1 MKAAIVYV
9 LALIVGRL
17 NFIGD
22 FRALGSTK
30 QRRDTLFALAF
41 GHLLV
46 QSTFIPITLTIPS
59 VADYFGV
66 DVDEAAWS
74 VIIRLLVLGSTVF
87 LAARL
92 GEKYGH
98 IQVFFTGLAVMT
110 IANLVAATSQNL
122 TQLIIWSGCG
132 GFGAAMVTA
141 NGNAMLAMMF
151 EPNERG
157 RAFAVPVTASRIGTL
172 MGVALYG
179 AFLALFNW
187 RVVFG
192 FAVLTGALALWF
204 SFPLLKYRFL
214 QALED
219 RRKININYSSAVLLV
234 VTLAVFVLSG
244 SHLHDGAES
253 YTSPDALRYHLPM
266 HLLTLAL
273 LGLFLV
279 IQARSREPFLDFRYF
294 KRANFSMAL
303 FSNTTFHLSM
313 LTVFTLVPILVE
325 DGLGYSPFVVSMV
338 LLCHQSFGLWLP
350 PIAGL
355 IYDRYNPRWLG
366 PGVAGYGGG
375 WDWRHC
381 SVRGP
386 RSDMGAAHAA
396 AARVGRDGIVH
407 LALQCTGYEHAAGEP
422 EFCLGDV
429 GNHPADGAHGWHDAG
444 RDGAGNQPAGHRG
457 VDAAGRRAAL
467 LSARIPGSRH
477 DRGLDSS
484 GGGNSRGVPADAI
497 GYTPGAGRG
506 ARPSTQR
513 GRLEAGSSSRLS
525 TNGGLRLYYP
535 RSLSC
540 LRGSRAVFVA
550 YSHHYHRSG
559 NPEPFLPVQPGLMR
573 VPGIVPSAASTSPP
587 AVSWLA

>member
-1 MKAAIVYV
+1 MYL
-9 LALIVGRL
+9 LALIVRRL

-59 VADYFGV
+59 VANYFAV
-66 DVDEAAWS
+66 DVDDAAWS

-92 GEKYGH
+92 GAKYGH
-98 IQVFFTGLAVMT
+98 IQVFFTGLVVMT
-110 IANLVAATSQNL
+110 LANLVATTSQNL

-132 GFGAAMVTA
+132 GFGAAMVTS

-172 MGVALYG
+172 LGVALYG

-187 RVVFG
+187 RMVFG
-192 FAVLTGALALWF
+192 FAVFTGALALWF

-219 RRKININYSSAVLLV
+219 RRKININYSSAALLV
-234 VTLAVFVLSG
+234 ITLAVFVLSG
-244 SHLHDGAES
+244 SHFHDGPES

-273 LGLFLV
+273 LALFV
-279 IQARSREPFLDFRYF
+279 VVQARSREPFLDFGYF
-294 KRANFSMAL
+294 KRKNFSMAL

-325 DGLGYSPFVVSMV
+325 DGLGYSPLVVSTV

-366 PGVAGYGGG
+366 PASLIMVAAGIGAIALFAASVPIWGLPMLLLPASIGTALFISPYNALVMNTLPENRSFASGMLETTRQMGHTVGTTLAAMVLGISLPATVALMPAAQARPFYQQGFQVAALIVVWIVVAG
-375 WDWRHC
+375 
-381 SVRGP
+381 
-386 RSDMGAAHAA
+386 AAVAVFQ
-396 AARVGRDGIVH
+396 RVPMVLGR
-407 LALQCTGYEHAAGEP
+407 E
-422 EFCLGDV
+422 
-429 GNHPADGAHGWHDAG
+429 
-444 RDGAGNQPAGHRG
+444 QPAE
-457 VDAAGRRAAL
+457 
-467 LSARIPGSRH
+467 
-477 DRGLDSS
+477 
-484 GGGNSRGVPADAI
+484 PA
-497 GYTPGAGRG
+497 P
-506 ARPSTQR
+506 
-513 GRLEAGSSSRLS
+513 
-525 TNGGLRLYYP
+525 
-535 RSLSC
+535 
-540 LRGSRAVFVA
+540 
-550 YSHHYHRSG
+550 
-559 NPEPFLPVQPGLMR
+559 QPG
-573 VPGIVPSAASTSPP
+573 GDD
-587 AVSWLA
+587 

>member
-9 LALIVGRL
+9 LALIVRRL

-59 VADYFGV
+59 VANYFNV
-66 DVDEAAWS
+66 DVDDAAWS

-98 IQVFFTGLAVMT
+98 IQVFFTGLVVMT

-279 IQARSREPFLDFRYF
+279 VQARSREPFLDFRYF

-366 PGVAGYGGG
+366 PASLVMVAAGI
-375 WDWRHC
+375 
-381 SVRGP
+381 
-386 RSDMGAAHAA
+386 GAIALF
-396 AARVGRDGIVH
+396 AARVPIWGLPMLLLPASVGTALFISPYNALVMNTLPENRSFASGMLETTRQMGHTVGTTLAAMVLGISLPATV
-407 LALQCTGYEHAAGEP
+407 ALMPQ
-422 EFCLGDV
+422 
-429 GNHPADGAHGWHDAG
+429 
-444 RDGAGNQPAGHRG
+444 
-457 VDAAGRRAAL
+457 VDAQPFYQHGFRVAAMIVVWIVVAG
-467 LSARIPGSRH
+467 
-477 DRGLDSS
+477 
-484 GGGNSRGVPADAI
+484 AI
-497 GYTPGAGRG
+497 V
-506 ARPSTQR
+506 
-513 GRLEAGSSSRLS
+513 
-525 TNGGLRLYYP
+525 
-535 RSLSC
+535 
-540 LRGSRAVFVA
+540 AVFQRTPLGTRREQA
-550 YSHHYHRSG
+550 AEPAPQPSG
-559 NPEPFLPVQPGLMR
+559 DD
-573 VPGIVPSAASTSPP
+573 
-587 AVSWLA
+587 